1 MYGMFTNYT
10 CTLQMVIPHLIVHLY
25 FIGTIFNLLSSYFRF
40 EMLSMHADNV
50 HKVTVPVF
58 LFIFPGSHWVHTH
71 LSMHADPEKTG
82 APGAY
87 ESRTHLRPHRGL
99 QSGTQ

>member
-1 MYGMFTNYT
+1 
-10 CTLQMVIPHLIVHLY
+10 
-25 FIGTIFNLLSSYFRF
+25 
-40 EMLSMHADNV
+40 MHADNV

-82 APGAY
+82 APGAH